1 MKKYAFTLHELVD
14 LLSNEMSNS
23 HEGCRVHSFC
33 IISNELGCISLF
45 CHIFYCLS
53 FHLPA
58 LPYTLNSLGKYI

>member
-45 CHIFYCLS
+45 CHTFPVSPSTCLLCLV
-53 FHLPA
+53 H
-58 LPYTLNSLGKYI
+58 